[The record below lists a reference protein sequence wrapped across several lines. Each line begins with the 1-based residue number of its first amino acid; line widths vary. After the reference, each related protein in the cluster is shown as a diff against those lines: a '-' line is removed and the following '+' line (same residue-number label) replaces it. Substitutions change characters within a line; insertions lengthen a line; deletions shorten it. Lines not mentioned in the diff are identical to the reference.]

1 MEQREMRFV
10 LISDFTIDSLA
21 VLLQGDDSGIAAVEV
36 ADIGQVVPSLL
47 ALAQAP
53 KNDQADAVIVWTRP
67 EDAVPGFAGFS
78 GAPTNGNPGSDL
90 NNEVN
95 AFADHI
101 LAAAKKVDLLFVPT
115 WTITPY
121 RRGLGLLHM
130 QPGVGAGHALSTMNL
145 RLMEHLADAANVHV
159 MDAQRWVSLAGAGA
173 VNPKQWYM
181 AKAAFS
187 NDVFKE
193 AVLDIKA
200 ALTAIRGE
208 GRKLLILDLDDTL
221 WGGVVGEDGVDGMTL
236 GGHDAVGEAF
246 ADFQRHVKALRD
258 RGVLV
263 GIVSKNDEKT
273 ALHAIRTHPEM
284 VLTVEDFAGWRIN
297 WDDKAQNIADL
308 TEELNLGLQSVV
320 FIDDSAFERGRVAE
334 ALTDV
339 LVPDWPAN
347 PMLFVRALEGLRCFD
362 PAAVTAE
369 DLDRQDMIMD
379 ERAREAVKAKV
390 GSLEDWLKTLDLTIT
405 AEDLNATNL
414 KRASQLLNKTNQ
426 MNLRTRRMPETEF
439 NDWAERADH
448 WCWTFRVSD
457 RFGDSGLTA
466 LLSLER
472 KEDTAEIIDFVVS
485 CRVFRRGVEAAMLA
499 RAVSFCCELG
509 LKQLRAVYLATDNNS
524 PCLEFLQRAGLTALD
539 GGDDEAT
546 FVWDLADAFDPPAH
560 INLEG

>member
-1 MEQREMRFV
+1 MRFL

-21 VLLQGDDSGIAAVEV
+21 GFLQSDGSGTAAVEV
-36 ADIGQVVPSLL
+36 ADTGPVVPSLL

-53 KNDQADAVIVWTRP
+53 KNDQADVVIVWTQP
-67 EDAVPGFAGFS
+67 EDAVPGFADFS
-78 GAPTNGNPGSDL
+78 GPPTNGNPGSDL
-90 NNEVN
+90 NAEVD

-101 LAAAKKVDLLFVPT
+101 LAAAKKVDLMFVPT
-115 WTITPY
+115 WTMAPY

-130 QPGVGAGHALSTMNL
+130 QPGVGSGHALSTINL
-145 RLMEHLADAANVHV
+145 RLMERLADAANVHV
-159 MDAQRWVSLAGAGA
+159 LDAQRWLSLAGAGA

-193 AVLDIKA
+193 AVLDINA
-200 ALTAIRGE
+200 AITAIRGE
-208 GRKLLILDLDDTL
+208 GKKLLILDLDDTL
-221 WGGVVGEDGVDGMTL
+221 WGGVVGEDGVDGLRL

-273 ALHAIRTHPEM
+273 ALNAIRTHPEM
-284 VLTVEDFAGWRIN
+284 ILTVDDFAGWRIN

-308 TEELNLGLQSVV
+308 TEALNLGLQSVV
-320 FIDDSAFERGRVAE
+320 FIDDSAFERARVAE
-334 ALTDV
+334 TLTEV
-339 LVPDWPAN
+339 LVPEWPAN
-347 PMLFVRALEGLRCFD
+347 PMLFVRALEELRCFD

-369 DLDRQDMIMD
+369 DIDRQDMIMD
-379 ERAREAVKAKV
+379 EREREAVKAEV
-390 GSLEDWLKTLDLTIT
+390 GSLEDWLKTLDLTIN
-405 AEDLNATNL
+405 AEDLNAANL

-426 MNLRTRRMPETEF
+426 MNLQTRRMTETEF
-439 NDWAERADH
+439 NDWAEGDDR

-472 KEDTAEIIDFVVS
+472 KEDTAEIVDFVVS

-499 RAVSFCCELG
+499 RAVSFCRDLG
-509 LKQLRAVYLATDNNS
+509 LKQLRAVYQATEKNL
-524 PCLEFLQRAGLTALD
+524 PCLEFWRESGFSAD
-539 GGDDEAT
+539 GDS
-546 FVWDLADAFDPPAH
+546 FVWDLADSYATPSH
-560 INLEG
+560 LRMEG